1 MSIGRVT
8 CTCRTCGKTFE
19 VSAKR
24 ANSKQARE
32 FEEWAENH
40 IVECHECAA
49 KRVKA
54 EKDAFYIDIDTSDY
68 CELRGSEKQI
78 AWANDIRRDFI
89 AQEIDPLLGKSTLTP
104 TLPKFTIDYADL
116 RSYAVQIS
124 SAKWWIDARFTGF
137 SYTMRQLIIAYARA
151 RQNHARTLKKTV
163 EVPTQPDVP
172 VTAPESATHTGV
184 AEISVSDDEVSV
196 LYGRDDD
203 YLSIVKALHYRYDG
217 ARKRWY
223 KVITSKTGS
232 ATERAAELGN
242 RLLNAGFAIRI
253 KDPQIRAAAVR
264 GDYAPETTRWIDAV
278 PAGGS
283 YAGWLSISWGR
294 EERDMYGHARRLR
307 RSKYDHGKVVVPA
320 TEWQDVMDFA
330 GIYGYSLTDAA
341 RAAVE
346 AQQRSMEF
354 VAPAPA
360 RAAEYAE
367 HPVSDVLESSRDVL
381 SDLRDEP

>member
-137 SYTMRQLIIAYARA
+137 SYTMRQLIIAYASLSTRE
-151 RQNHARTLKKTV
+151 RGLKWIH
-163 EVPTQPDVP
+163 DGHL
-172 VTAPESATHTGV
+172 SASGGCSPGG
-184 AEISVSDDEVSV
+184 ERG
-196 LYGRDDD
+196 LKYGRMIDDSEM
-203 YLSIVKALHYRYDG
+203 L
-217 ARKRWY
+217 
-223 KVITSKTGS
+223 
-232 ATERAAELGN
+232 
-242 RLLNAGFAIRI
+242 
-253 KDPQIRAAAVR
+253 
-264 GDYAPETTRWIDAV
+264 
-278 PAGGS
+278 
-283 YAGWLSISWGR
+283 WGR
-294 EERDMYGHARRLR
+294 
-307 RSKYDHGKVVVPA
+307 SPHGEQLGVGNV
-320 TEWQDVMDFA
+320 
-330 GIYGYSLTDAA
+330 
-341 RAAVE
+341 
-346 AQQRSMEF
+346 
-354 VAPAPA
+354 
-360 RAAEYAE
+360 
-367 HPVSDVLESSRDVL
+367 
-381 SDLRDEP
+381 